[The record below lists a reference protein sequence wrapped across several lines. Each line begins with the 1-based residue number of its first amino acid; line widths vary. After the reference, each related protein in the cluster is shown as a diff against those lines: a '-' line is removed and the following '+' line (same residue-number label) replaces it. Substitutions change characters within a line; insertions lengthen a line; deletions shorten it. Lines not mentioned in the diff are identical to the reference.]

1 MAHGADT
8 GIPEQGHEPRTLLA
22 SLFNTLI
29 MESLL
34 GVLTDLNQVIPI
46 LVHWLHLLSAVIWI
60 GGLAFLVMAVTP
72 GLKTSV
78 PKEFIKPISETF
90 YKQYKRVVGVLLLVI
105 LFTGGINLHYV
116 SQGMIMQTGESVAHH
131 PKYLTVFF
139 IKLSLVLGILT
150 IFLYTIIFKNEPTGQ
165 EDQEELEEMAV
176 EPVPFQQ
183 VALWLGVLIILCAA
197 TMKHLHT

>member
-1 MAHGADT
+1 MLLGILNGLFHFLERGPILGNRETHFLIERGANQPPDIT
-8 GIPEQGHEPRTLLA
+8 FHPFFPSFGIGYF
-22 SLFNTLI
+22 LFKLRIGKLTLI
-29 MESLL
+29 FGTVTALK
-34 GVLTDLNQVIPI
+34 G
-46 LVHWLHLLSAVIWI
+46 A
-60 GGLAFLVMAVTP
+60 GLIAD
-72 GLKTSV
+72 
-78 PKEFIKPISETF
+78 
-90 YKQYKRVVGVLLLVI
+90 
-105 LFTGGINLHYV
+105 
-116 SQGMIMQTGESVAHH
+116 
-131 PKYLTVFF
+131 LTVFF